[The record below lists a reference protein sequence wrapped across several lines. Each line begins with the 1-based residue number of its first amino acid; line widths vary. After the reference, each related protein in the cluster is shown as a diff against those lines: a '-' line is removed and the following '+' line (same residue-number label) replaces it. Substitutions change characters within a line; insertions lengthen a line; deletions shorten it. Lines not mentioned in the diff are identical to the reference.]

1 VAAAHAPNFA
11 DWKTKVA
18 DDFREEKLP
27 TLLSEKTAELAAK
40 AKSSNDLAKAA
51 KEVGASFKTS
61 DLVGQAGQVPDL
73 GQVGQIAP
81 QLFEMAPGTISGPIN
96 AQRTGVVAKIVDKQE
111 PNADEIAKNF
121 DRMRDQLLDERRGEA
136 FNVFL
141 STILADYKKHNRI
154 RLNAKSEAPEVP
166 GE

>member
-1 VAAAHAPNFA
+1 
-11 DWKTKVA
+11 
-18 DDFREEKLP
+18 
-27 TLLSEKTAELAAK
+27 
-40 AKSSNDLAKAA
+40 
-51 KEVGASFKTS
+51 VGASLKTS

-121 DRMRDQLLDERRGEA
+121 DRTRDQLLDERRGEA